1 MRFAAFP
8 SSSPIAVGLAVIA
21 RATMIAGAP
30 ARTSAA
36 GLPPLPAPIHL
47 DDIHFMVSDEAATVA
62 FLEKHLDACEMA
74 HADRP
79 IDYVRYLSVR
89 YLDPTLTITGPT
101 PANEPDELRARTTSH
116 VDIVPAPR
124 DAPPHFGVH
133 WVGFSVA
140 NLETALRRLQ
150 AGGVVVA
157 QPRLALPQAPG
168 VRAALVHGPDN
179 IPLAIVERAGDRGSL
194 FGMDHLMLLVK
205 DAAANSRLF
214 EELFRGQ
221 VVQRAPGL
229 VVVRVA
235 DATLVLAEPRTLGL
249 DPSRIAPPQNI
260 PWASTGPAPTQRVTV
275 NASVEHIGFLY
286 ADIPALA
293 AAAQARGYHLEYPP
307 LRYAYKGRPTPFTST
322 EFMTPDG
329 FSVEVVSAAGRV
341 GPHAY
346 YKVPCPS
353 HD

>member
-1 MRFAAFP
+1 MRPFFATFLPVAALL
-8 SSSPIAVGLAVIA
+8 SSAV
-21 RATMIAGAP
+21 
-30 ARTSAA
+30 AA
-36 GLPPLPAPIHL
+36 DLPPLPAPIHL

-62 FLEKHLDACEMA
+62 YLERHLDACEMA

-89 YLDPTLTITGPT
+89 YLGPTLTITGPT
-101 PANEPDELRARTTSH
+101 PADEPDELRRRTTSH

-124 DAPPHFGVH
+124 GAMPHLGVH

-140 NLETALRRLQ
+140 NLDLALQRLQ
-150 AGGVVVA
+150 AGGVVVTE
-157 QPRLALPQAPG
+157 PRLALPQAPG
-168 VRAALVHGPDN
+168 VRAALVQGPDN
-179 IPLAIVERAGDRGSL
+179 IPLAIVERAGDRGSP

-205 DAAANSRLF
+205 DAAANARFFEDLF
-214 EELFRGQ
+214 HGKLL
-221 VVQRAPGL
+221 QRAPGL
-229 VVVRVA
+229 AVVRVA
-235 DATLVLAEPRTLGL
+235 DATLVLAEPARLGL
-249 DPSRIAPPQNI
+249 DAARIAPPQNI
-260 PWASTGPAPTQRVTV
+260 PWASTGPAATQRVTV
-275 NASVEHIGFLY
+275 DASVEHIGFLY
-286 ADIPALA
+286 ADIPAMA
-293 AAAQARGYHLEYPP
+293 AAAQARGYRLEYPP

-346 YKVPCPS
+346 YKAPCPS